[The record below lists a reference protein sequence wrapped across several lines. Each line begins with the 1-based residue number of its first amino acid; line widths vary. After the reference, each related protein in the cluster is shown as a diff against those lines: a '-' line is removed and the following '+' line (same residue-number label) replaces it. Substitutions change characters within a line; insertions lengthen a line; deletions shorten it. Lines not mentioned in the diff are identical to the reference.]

1 MPQHA
6 GTMVSSINSA
16 LLGYLSHQ
24 GQDGSSKAATAS
36 GKSST
41 APAISHAAMQRVAGV
56 AKNANAIQTLENR
69 QKTLSADLRAAMD
82 KAGVKLS
89 GPVEFTVKSDGSVDI
104 KGSEADK
111 AASQAFLKADASRPS
126 FANRIAT
133 QAKEALQL
141 STTLQQSAAISQ
153 AAKAARS
160 AGGVMSLYTS
170 LMQQAGT
177 SSVVFSVSA
186 SGSTLSYPGSL
197 ATRA

>member
-16 LLGYLSHQ
+16 LLGYLSNQ
-24 GQDGSSKAATAS
+24 GQDGSKATAS
-36 GKSST
+36 SGKPAS
-41 APAISHAAMQRVAGV
+41 AAAISPTAMQRVSGTP
-56 AKNANAIQTLENR
+56 KNASAIQTLEDR
-69 QKTLSADLRAAMD
+69 QKALSADLRAAMG
-82 KAGVKLS
+82 KAGVKLTGS
-89 GPVEFTVKSDGSVDI
+89 IEFTVKSNGSVDL
-104 KGSEADK
+104 KGSDADK
-111 AASQAFLKADASRPS
+111 AATQAFLKADASRPT

-160 AGGVMSLYTS
+160 AGGVMALYTS

-186 SGSTLSYPGSL
+186 TGSSLSYPGSL
-197 ATRA
+197 AARA

>member
-1 MPQHA
+1 
-6 GTMVSSINSA
+6 MVSSINSA
-16 LLGYLSHQ
+16 LLGYLSTQ
-24 GQDGSSKAATAS
+24 GQDSNKAAAPS
-36 GKSST
+36 GTSATPTLS
-41 APAISHAAMQRVAGV
+41 PATMQRVSGMTR
-56 AKNANAIQTLENR
+56 NASAIQALDNR
-69 QKTLSADLRAAMD
+69 QKALSADLRAAME

-89 GPVEFTVKSDGSVDI
+89 GAIEFTIKSDGSVDV

-111 AASQAFLKADASRPS
+111 AATQTFLKADTGRPS

-160 AGGVMSLYTS
+160 AGGVMALYTS

-177 SSVVFSVSA
+177 ASVSFSVSA
-186 SGSTLSYPGSL
+186 TASTLTYPGSL
-197 ATRA
+197 AARA

>member
-16 LLGYLSHQ
+16 LLGYLSNQ
-24 GQDGSSKAATAS
+24 GQDGSKATAS
-36 GKSST
+36 SGKSAT
-41 APAISHAAMQRVAGV
+41 AAAISPAAMQRVSGTP
-56 AKNANAIQTLENR
+56 KNASAIQTLEDR
-69 QKTLSADLRAAMD
+69 QKALSADLRAAMG
-82 KAGVKLS
+82 KAGVKLTGS
-89 GPVEFTVKSDGSVDI
+89 IEFTVKSDGSVDL
-104 KGSEADK
+104 KGSDADK
-111 AASQAFLKADASRPS
+111 AATQAFLKADASRPS

-160 AGGVMSLYTS
+160 AGGVMALYTS
-170 LMQQAGT
+170 LMQQAST

-186 SGSTLSYPGSL
+186 TGSSLSYPGSL
-197 ATRA
+197 AARA

>member
-1 MPQHA
+1 
-6 GTMVSSINSA
+6 MVSSINSA
-16 LLGYLSHQ
+16 LLGYLSTQ
-24 GQDGSSKAATAS
+24 GQDSSKAAASS
-36 GKSST
+36 GKSATTTLS
-41 APAISHAAMQRVAGV
+41 PAAMQRVSGMTR
-56 AKNANAIQTLENR
+56 NASAIQALDNR
-69 QKTLSADLRAAMD
+69 QKALSADLRAAME

-89 GPVEFTVKSDGSVDI
+89 GAIEFTIKSDGSVDV

-111 AASQAFLKADASRPS
+111 AATQAFLKADTGRPS

-160 AGGVMSLYTS
+160 TGGVMALYTS

-177 SSVVFSVSA
+177 ASVSFSVSA
-186 SGSTLSYPGSL
+186 TASTLTYPGSL
-197 ATRA
+197 TARA